1 MSFDNIQ
8 IGFQLVSNQDLGG
21 YSVARGDQIKGGFKT
36 FRTFNDLNSTTGS
49 DAFAPSR
56 QYQFSDGQLLYVS
69 ESNEFYRVVKFPT
82 GLTLSEVETIA
93 NDLEQSVQDAIDE
106 WTDGTDLTYEKII
119 FPSSS
124 TSITASYIDPTFI
137 SASAAAEGFGS
148 GGSGDPIDLTALN
161 NHTGSINTFT
171 GSIQTQV
178 DNLTVVTGSY
188 VTTSSFNELSGSFL
202 SFTSSF
208 TDKGDDGQVRITI
221 DAIPSESIFN
231 FRENGS
237 DLFGTKATGS
247 ITVDAGFGTNDK
259 DTFFIDCQ
267 TDFVVRIQNFTNTSQ
282 FNSSVPNLYNIG
294 GVYNAQSTEQ
304 FLLTASAIINDN
316 DDLGTINIS
325 GIEVAPD
332 NAPIAGFLSSSVSG
346 NTINFVAKH
355 IGTFANNIRVAF
367 TGSDVATS
375 DAYLVPSSQVKQ
387 LGGGNNH
394 NSDDIIANGTSIG
407 NIAVLDISGS
417 GDTNASLKRM
427 DLLSFLD
434 ETSVLNINSKIDTLI
449 SQSNSRYYA
458 TNASKLDVGDGNG
471 IIGSADLLIFL
482 GAYGQKANGAALPAP
497 GTGTVPGERVAGSDT
512 REGLREAG
520 GVTDQQDSVLT
531 NGTFTIANQ
540 SSGSLN
546 IEGTD
551 LISLPAK
558 IDFTDKIGGVPGN
571 SGSGVF
577 QSSGSLL
584 FHSESI
590 GSFEFNRPLDIQGN
604 LSSSGELIGI
614 INGGSF

>member
-1 MSFDNIQ
+1 MASTYDFVNQ
-8 IGFQLVSNQDLGG
+8 GFSTNLNASGG
-21 YSVARGDQIKGGFKT
+21 PIPIARASDIEGGFRVFKT
-36 FRTFNDLNSTTGS
+36 LESLNNATGS
-49 DAFAPSR
+49 DPNSSERTDMLIDSQIVFVSA
-56 QYQFSDGQLLYVS
+56 SDA
-69 ESNEFYRVVKFPT
+69 FYRINRKS
-82 GLTLSEVETIA
+82 LTTFECDLSITDVFSCE
-93 NDLEQSVQDAIDE
+93 EQEALFEGD
-106 WTDGTDLTYEKII
+106 DGFEITYEEIQL
-119 FPSSS
+119 
-124 TSITASYIDPTFI
+124 
-137 SASAAAEGFGS
+137 
-148 GGSGDPIDLTALN
+148 GGSTDLTALN

-171 GSIQTQV
+171 SSIQSSVDTQEDRIDQLV
-178 DNLTVVTGSY
+178 DFTG
-188 VTTSSFNELSGSFL
+188 
-202 SFTSSF
+202 SF
-208 TDKGDDGQVRITI
+208 TDQVGDQVRITI

-267 TDFVVRIQNFTNTSQ
+267 TDFVVRIQNFTNTTQ

-367 TGSDVATS
+367 TGSDVANS

-394 NSDDIIANGTSIG
+394 NSNDVIANGTSIG

-417 GDTNASLKRM
+417 NDSNASLKRM

-471 IIGSADLLIFL
+471 IIGSADLLAFL
-482 GAYGQKANGAALPAP
+482 AAYGQKANGSALPAP

-512 REGLREAG
+512 REGLREVG

-558 IDFTDKIGGVPGN
+558 INFTDKIGGDPGN
-571 SGSGVF
+571 SGSGAF

-604 LSSSGELIGI
+604 LNSSGELIGI